1 LGQHTLSV
9 TSNLN
14 LVCRLNIAEIPA
26 SQQPRLVYLLVE
38 VAVRGQVDLFAP
50 LNLSLVVDGSESMRI
65 RLVTEAQFRDV
76 VSMGAVQE
84 IMADGVPAWQA
95 QNLPRSL
102 VEQFPRKVDYVIEAL
117 GRVAELLGPNDV
129 VSLVAFARE
138 AQLLLPLT
146 SGAEKQQILTAIRA
160 FSTSELGDETYLGGG
175 MGLGYA
181 GLQTAVSPKHVN
193 RMVLLTDGFAHDVA
207 HCWQWMEQCRAKNIA
222 ISTMGVGD
230 EFNEELLIP
239 MAEKTGGHAYFIHK
253 PDDIVAVFQQELRAA
268 QSVSFRNSELKLNLT
283 PGVELR
289 KVYRVK
295 PSIGLMDSGPNEGGS
310 YTIFLG
316 DVEQNAPPSLLLEL
330 ITPARGNGRFRIA
343 QLLLSSDPINDNRQT
358 VRQDVVLDYSPSP
371 GPLNPHVMDIVDR
384 MAAFQLQTRALED
397 IATGNLSAATQKL
410 RAAATRLLDMGEG
423 ELAQAVQR
431 QAASLEQKAAL
442 DPQTTKRLR
451 YDTRR
456 LTQKLP

>member
-1 LGQHTLSV
+1 M
-9 TSNLN
+9 TSNLT
-14 LVCRLNIAEIPA
+14 LVCRLNITEIPA

-38 VAVRGQVDLFAP
+38 VAVHGQVDLFAP
-50 LNLSLVVDGSESMRI
+50 LNLSLVVDASESMRI

-84 IMADGVPAWQA
+84 IMTDGVPAWQA

-102 VEQFPRKVDYVIEAL
+102 VKQFPRKVDYVIEAL
-117 GRVAELLGPNDV
+117 RMVAELLGPNDV

-146 SGAEKQQILTAIRA
+146 SGAEKQQLIAAIDS
-160 FSTSELGDETYLGGG
+160 FSTIDLGDETYLGRG

-181 GLQTAVSPKHVN
+181 GLQTAVTPNRVN

-207 HCWQWMEQCRAKNIA
+207 HCWQWMEQCRAKNIV

-230 EFNEELLIP
+230 EFNEDLLIP
-239 MAEKTGGHAYFIHK
+239 IAEQTGGHAYFIRQ
-253 PDDIVAVFQQELRAA
+253 PDDITAIFQQELRAA
-268 QSVSFRNSELKLNLT
+268 QNISFRNSELKLNLT
-283 PGVELR
+283 SGVELR
-289 KVYRVK
+289 QVYRVK
-295 PSIGLMDSGPNEGGS
+295 PVISLIDPGPNQGGS
-310 YTIFLG
+310 YTIGLG
-316 DVEQNAPPSLLLEL
+316 DMEQKAPPSFLLEL
-330 ITPARGNGRFRIA
+330 IVPPRSNGRFRIA

-371 GPLNPHVMDIVDR
+371 GPLNPHVMDIVER

-410 RAAATRLLDMGEG
+410 RVAATRLLDMGEG
-423 ELAQAVQR
+423 ELAQVVQR
-431 QAASLEQKAAL
+431 QAASLEQKATL
-442 DPQTTKRLR
+442 DPQATKRLR